1 MRLNHVGGPD
11 MAPHTPLRSEA
22 PRGTR
27 GAPRSPF
34 RRQTIAAVLIVVL
47 ALLLSLPL
55 VGGDY
60 YVYIFAL
67 MFTNVIL
74 AASLRPSLTC
84 GQLNIGHSAFM
95 CVGAYTSA
103 LLAKNLGVPFEVS
116 LLGGALLAA
125 AVGLAIG
132 YPSLRLRGVYFAMV
146 TVAFVEATRL
156 IASIWVPLTRG
167 NAGLS
172 GVPKPSV
179 LGMTLATK
187 TSQYYLALFLMLVVL
202 LILYKLEQSRLGLV
216 WKSIGMADNLAQS
229 LGVNIA
235 HYKLLAFTLGCFFAG
250 VAGAFY
256 AHFIRFLFPPEF
268 GFLLATN
275 ILVYNFVGGRGH
287 FVGPIVG
294 AVFLSL
300 LSEPFRGSPYETIF
314 FSLAMLLTILF
325 LPGGLITLPGKL
337 AGLRVWKAASA
348 HRPSPAA

>member
-1 MRLNHVGGPD
+1 
-11 MAPHTPLRSEA
+11 
-22 PRGTR
+22 
-27 GAPRSPF
+27 
-34 RRQTIAAVLIVVL
+34 
-47 ALLLSLPL
+47 
-55 VGGDY
+55 
-60 YVYIFAL
+60 
-67 MFTNVIL
+67 
-74 AASLRPSLTC
+74 
-84 GQLNIGHSAFM
+84 M
-95 CVGAYTSA
+95 CIGAYTSA

-116 LLGGALLAA
+116 LLCGAVLAA

-146 TVAFVEATRL
+146 TVAFVEAIRL

-172 GVPKPSV
+172 GVPKPSI
-179 LGMTLATK
+179 LGMTLGTK

-202 LILYKLEQSRLGLV
+202 VILYKLEQSRLGLV

-235 HYKLLAFTLGCFFAG
+235 NYKLLAFSLGCFFAG

-275 ILVYNFVGGRGH
+275 ILIYNFVGGRGH
-287 FVGPIVG
+287 FAGPIVG
-294 AVFLSL
+294 AAFLSL

-314 FSLAMLLTILF
+314 FSIVMLLTILF
-325 LPGGLITLPGKL
+325 LPGGLVTLPGKL
-337 AGLRVWKAASA
+337 AGLRWWKSVSTPS
-348 HRPSPAA
+348 PSPAA

>member
-1 MRLNHVGGPD
+1 M
-11 MAPHTPLRSEA
+11 
-22 PRGTR
+22 
-27 GAPRSPF
+27 PRSA
-34 RRQTIAAVLIVVL
+34 RTGAALILVV
-47 ALLLSLPL
+47 ALLLLLPF

-60 YVYIFAL
+60 YLYLFAL
-67 MFTNVIL
+67 VFTNIIL
-74 AASLRPSLTC
+74 SASLRPSLTC

-95 CVGAYTSA
+95 CIGAYTSA

-116 LLGGALLAA
+116 LLCGAVLAA

-146 TVAFVEATRL
+146 TVAFVEVIRL
-156 IASIWVPLTRG
+156 IAQLWVPLTRG
-167 NAGLS
+167 MSGLS
-172 GVPKPSV
+172 GIPKPNL
-179 LGMTLATK
+179 LGVTLATK
-187 TSQYYLALFLMLVVL
+187 ASQYYLALALMLLTL
-202 LILYKLEQSRLGLV
+202 LILWKLESSRLGLI

-235 HYKLLAFTLGCFFAG
+235 NHKLLAFMLGCFFAG

-268 GFLLATN
+268 SFLMATN
-275 ILVYNFVGGRGH
+275 ILVYNFVGGKGS

-300 LSEPFRGSPYETIF
+300 LSEPFRGSPYQTIF
-314 FSLAMLLTILF
+314 FSIAMLLTILL

-337 AGLRVWKAASA
+337 AALRWWKGAAAESPSSA
-348 HRPSPAA
+348 A